1 MGFATTIVV
10 AIASLSAVACSTPH
24 AEPTARVWP
33 GWLRACTIEETEP
46 AYCGTVRVAESREAL
61 SGRHI
66 DLRVIV
72 FLAHTLTP
80 APDPVVPLAGG
91 PGQGAAD
98 LARQLAQRFAHLRDQ
113 RDLVFVDQRG
123 TGQSNGLH
131 CSPAANARDLMGKIF
146 DPERLKVCRAELSER
161 ADLTKYTTTD
171 AATDYEA
178 VFDALGYR
186 QVNVIGTSYGTRLGL
201 ELTRRFP
208 ARIRTLTLEGVVPP
222 SFAWPTSGAPD
233 ASAALSA
240 VVDDCRADPG
250 CAAAFPRFQ
259 QDIDTAFARLV
270 SRDLE
275 VSVRDPRT
283 GAVERVPFGASD
295 LAYATRGL
303 LYGNDALSLPLMF
316 RRAAEGD
323 FDAFAQAYV
332 TRARALEQQLARGV
346 HLSVDCAEDVP
357 FVDVAEAEKAAA
369 GTRLETYLLSQYRD
383 ACEVWPRS
391 AIASTFRD
399 PVQSRVP
406 TLLMSGRRDP
416 VTPPW
421 TAQQTAQTLERSRVI
436 VWPHGGHGTDGLA
449 TGDCRTALLNQF
461 LESADP
467 DRLSVDC
474 VTNDP
479 ILRFRGGLPSR

>member
-1 MGFATTIVV
+1 MLDDTGEA
-10 AIASLSAVACSTPH
+10 AQ
-24 AEPTARVWP
+24 
-33 GWLRACTIEETEP
+33 
-46 AYCGTVRVAESREAL
+46 CGTVRVPESREAL

-66 DLRVIV
+66 DLRVV
-72 FLAHTLTP
+72 VVLAHTSTP

-98 LARQLAQRFAHLRDQ
+98 LARPLAQRFAHFRDQ
-113 RDLVFVDQRG
+113 RELVFIDQRG

-131 CSPAANARDLMGKIF
+131 CSPAGNAQDLMGRIF
-146 DPERLKVCRAELSER
+146 DLERLKVCRAELSER

-171 AATDYEA
+171 AAIDYET

-186 QVNVIGTSYGTRLGL
+186 QVNVIGTSYGTRFGL

-222 SFAWPTSGAPD
+222 SFGWPTSGAPD
-233 ASAALSA
+233 ADAALNA
-240 VVDDCRADPG
+240 VVNDCRADAG

-259 QDIDTAFARLV
+259 QDIDASFARV
-270 SRDLE
+270 SGGA
-275 VSVRDPRT
+275 VASVRDPRT
-283 GAVERVPFGASD
+283 GATERVAFGGSD

-332 TRARALEQQLARGV
+332 ARARALEQQLARGV

-357 FVDVAEAEKAAA
+357 FVDVAAAETAAA
-369 GTRLETYLLSQYRD
+369 GTRLQTYLLSQYRG
-383 ACEVWPRS
+383 ACEVWPRP
-391 AIASTFRD
+391 AIPSTFRD
-399 PVQSRVP
+399 PVRSRVP
-406 TLLMSGRRDP
+406 TLIMSGRRDP

-421 TAQQTAQTLERSRVI
+421 TAQQAAQTLERSRVI
-436 VWPHGGHGTDGLA
+436 VWPYGGHGTDGLA
-449 TGDCRTALLNQF
+449 TGDCRTALLNEF
-461 LESADP
+461 IESADP

-479 ILRFRGGLPSR
+479 ILRFRGALPPR